1 MAGAN
6 GVVEVGVAPWFHGF
20 FGPFDISGKGW
31 TERDLPGRF
40 RVGGETAGA
49 TNAAG
54 EASFDALLFNATGAT
69 GATGAIVAAG
79 ISKGA
84 WRGLCGCGDGEVDEG
99 AGIIGGTGAS
109 VF

>member
-1 MAGAN
+1 MAGTN
-6 GVVEVGVAPWFHGF
+6 GAVGVGAAASWSHGF

-31 TERDLPGRF
+31 TERDLPDRF
-40 RVGGETAGA
+40 GVGGETAGA

-69 GATGAIVAAG
+69 VAAG